1 MAKYAHLIT
10 KWIIVVLLIIFTIAV
25 VSKFQDKSWHDIH
38 DNNIQTGHMEISEE
52 HCRMM
57 PTMEGCEIYNFWTGN
72 SGTMDHGSMITGI
85 ESYLFE
91 MIPHHQEAVDSSTM
105 LINKTLFLWDQLDQ
119 LQTIASN
126 IVSGQALEINQLTTW
141 IADHYSGSTY
151 TPHYMNM
158 MRNADT
164 ITDVPTLK
172 KIYAEDMILHHQG
185 AIDMSNKLLELMT
198 EEDKV
203 IRVTEEG
210 MKFRNDIK
218 AFAQNVI
225 DAQTKEIAELTQI
238 LESYTSVSTN

>member
-1 MAKYAHLIT
+1 
-10 KWIIVVLLIIFTIAV
+10 
-25 VSKFQDKSWHDIH
+25 
-38 DNNIQTGHMEISEE
+38 
-52 HCRMM
+52 
-57 PTMEGCEIYNFWTGN
+57 
-72 SGTMDHGSMITGI
+72 
-85 ESYLFE
+85 

-158 MRNADT
+158 MRNTDT
-164 ITDVPTLK
+164 ITDVDTLK

-210 MKFRNDIK
+210 MKFRNEIK

-238 LESYTSVSTN
+238 LESYTSVSTH